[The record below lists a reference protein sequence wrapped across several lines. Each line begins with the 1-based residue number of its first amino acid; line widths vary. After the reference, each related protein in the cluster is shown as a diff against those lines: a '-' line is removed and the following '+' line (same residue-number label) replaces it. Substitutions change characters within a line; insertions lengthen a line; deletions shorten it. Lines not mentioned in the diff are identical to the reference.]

1 MKVYKKESVRNMD
14 SLKKL
19 FDEFPGMKEVMEKL
33 GHLEIEFVDEETFTN
48 TNGEIL
54 DLHFEES
61 LKLAFDNKKKIDINL
76 VSNEIIRLNK
86 MKNEIEIKLSNEKFL
101 KNAKEEIVVREKV
114 KLEDVLFK
122 IKKLKELI

>member
-1 MKVYKKESVRNMD
+1 MD

-48 TNGEIL
+48 TDGEIL
-54 DLHFEES
+54 DPLFEES

-86 MKNEIEIKLSNEKFL
+86 MKNEIELKLSNEKFL
-101 KNAKEEIVVREKV
+101 QNAKEEVVAREKA
-114 KLEDVLFK
+114 KLTDVLFK